1 MKNKSIS
8 DRSIRRGRRKRGA
21 LFQRWEEGGVRGGQR
36 DYPPSVIQASKESPH
51 WADRSNL
58 GGRGDDRFE
67 LIQGQPAS
75 SGAPGG
81 QKVMIVFERYLR
93 LPYFDLITRWLNR
106 SPVQSRPGED
116 DAEDEIP
123 PAVLAWSSSETTTNP
138 PPTHDGVGEVTSCS
152 VPPTFIAEEG
162 HDAHMAK
169 VNPSA
174 TERETE
180 DQGCRFSSV

>member
-1 MKNKSIS
+1 
-8 DRSIRRGRRKRGA
+8 
-21 LFQRWEEGGVRGGQR
+21 
-36 DYPPSVIQASKESPH
+36 
-51 WADRSNL
+51 
-58 GGRGDDRFE
+58 
-67 LIQGQPAS
+67 
-75 SGAPGG
+75 
-81 QKVMIVFERYLR
+81 MIVFERYLR